1 MPLGSFVNTTYFILR
16 SGGKTMITFLFD
28 CMYTWV
34 VNLPAAYLLV
44 TLTDLPIIVVYLMV
58 QMTDIIKCVLG
69 FILVRKGVW
78 IHNIVS
84 DSH

>member
-1 MPLGSFVNTTYFILR
+1 M
-16 SGGKTMITFLFD
+16 
-28 CMYTWV
+28 

-44 TLTDLPIIVVYLMV
+44 TLTDLHIVTVYLLV
-58 QMTDIIKCVLG
+58 QMTDLIKCVLG

-84 DSH
+84 DAQ